1 MKQVQVKEFLETNA
15 AKSISLEQQINLFL
29 DFLYKEYGEKGVEII
44 DIKIDSW
51 VIEEYFKQVALL
63 IYRAEKETE

>member
-15 AKSISLEQQINLFL
+15 AKSISLEQQINHFL
-29 DFLYKEYGEKGVEII
+29 DILYKEYGETGVEII

-51 VIEEYFKQVALL
+51 VIEECFKQVALL

>member
-15 AKSISLEQQINLFL
+15 AHTISLEEQINHFL
-29 DFLYKEYGEKGVEII
+29 DFLYKKYGETGVEII

-51 VIEEYFKQVALL
+51 VIEECFKQVALL
-63 IYRAEKETE
+63 IYRTEKETE